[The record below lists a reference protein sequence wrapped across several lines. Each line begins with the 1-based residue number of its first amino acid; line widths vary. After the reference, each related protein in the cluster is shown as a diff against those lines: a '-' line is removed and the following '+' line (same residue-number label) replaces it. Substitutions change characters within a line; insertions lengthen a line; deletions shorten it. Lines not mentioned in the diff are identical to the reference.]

1 MENVCYFWNTG
12 RYWCPDSNKHQC
24 KITEKGRFPLSASL
38 VSFAVSLTFLVL
50 LLLVLGQGVHIPFDK
65 MLQEP
70 VWIWFGGICS
80 FIYVT
85 GNILLFAKLG
95 GTLAVILPVLG
106 QILGGAGN

>member
-1 MENVCYFWNTG
+1 MSVIFGILAGIGVPIQTSINARLRKKVGSPY
-12 RYWCPDSNKHQC
+12 R
-24 KITEKGRFPLSASL
+24 ASL

-80 FIYVT
+80 FIFYCLQNWAERLRLYCRFW
-85 GNILLFAKLG
+85 GRFWG
-95 GTLAVILPVLG
+95 GW
-106 QILGGAGN
+106 